1 MLCNRTSYPHTFCD
15 ENASACTCYVRSV
28 SCNKVFLEG
37 SVIMTHTLTIF
48 SHQNDVLR
56 FHSARQSE
64 LLFYTDTK
72 VATSD
77 RDILTT
83 DVKLGF

>member
-1 MLCNRTSYPHTFCD
+1 MKMPVHVLAVF
-15 ENASACTCYVRSV
+15 VRYLV
-28 SCNKVFLEG
+28 TKFFG
-37 SVIMTHTLTIF
+37 SVIMMHTLTIF

-56 FHSARQSE
+56 FHFACQSD
-64 LLFYTDTK
+64 LLFYSDTK

-83 DVKLGF
+83 DVKFGF